1 MSEGRKSWFGR
12 LKEGLT
18 KTRASLVGKVKE
30 VLVRGGQIDEA
41 LFEEG
46 EVRTDVAA

>member
-1 MSEGRKSWFGR
+1 MSTLETSTGHKSE
-12 LKEGLT
+12 L
-18 KTRASLVGKVKE
+18 
-30 VLVRGGQIDEA
+30 EA